1 LARKDPAVRALLDQR
16 RQAKEGGKPGPTR
29 EFQEWVEKAL
39 PFGMGGEEE
48 EDERE
53 RDEREDESDEGEE
66 NQDQVEMNKRNAT

>member
-1 LARKDPAVRALLDQR
+1 MARKDPAVRALLDQR

-48 EDERE
+48 DERE